1 MPRVSV
7 GARGATSQF
16 FWERMMT
23 FCTAVNCTDG
33 RVQRPV
39 IDYLSEFFFV
49 EHVDVV
55 TEAGPVAVLASDPES
70 DRSKSI
76 YQRIDVSVSV
86 HGSKGMGIVAHHV
99 CAGNPKSKSGQM
111 EDIRESVSVL
121 RSRYP
126 DFPVIALWVDEKWS
140 VAEVTD
146 G

>member
-1 MPRVSV
+1 
-7 GARGATSQF
+7 
-16 FWERMMT
+16 MT
-23 FCTAVNCTDG
+23 FCTAVNCMDG

-39 IDYLSEFFFV
+39 IDYLSELFCV

-86 HGSKGMGIVAHHV
+86 HGSKGIGIIAHHD
-99 CAGNPKSKSGQM
+99 CAGNPKRKGGQM
-111 EDIRESVSVL
+111 EDIQESVSVL
-121 RSRYP
+121 QSRYP
-126 DFPVIALWVDEKWS
+126 DLPVFALWVDENWS